1 MWNTHDISL
10 GICDTWLTSNMKKNL
25 VYNLD
30 CYISRNIETTSV
42 LWAVSPGVLVV
53 DGAPLLVRLSL
64 LLTSLFPL
72 RAYLHS
78 SCQVYRVD
86 QKGQS
91 LRQVSQDVIWRMI
104 VIDFKLLGTLNH
116 LNQVKEAKWHYF
128 FSTFRYR
135 RAFFAWNYFNIER
148 SKGGLMAVAILT

>member
-1 MWNTHDISL
+1 
-10 GICDTWLTSNMKKNL
+10 MKKNL
-25 VYNLD
+25 VNNLD
-30 CYISRNIETTSV
+30 CYISRNTETTSV
-42 LWAVSPGVLVV
+42 IWAVSPGVLVV
-53 DGAPLLVRLSL
+53 DGAPFLVHLSL

-104 VIDFKLLGTLNH
+104 VIDFKLLGTLN
-116 LNQVKEAKWHYF
+116 QVKEAKWHYF
-128 FSTFRYR
+128 FLPSDIEELFLHGITLTLNEVKV
-135 RAFFAWNYFNIER
+135 AWWQLPF
-148 SKGGLMAVAILT
+148 

>member
-1 MWNTHDISL
+1 
-10 GICDTWLTSNMKKNL
+10 MKKNL
-25 VYNLD
+25 VNNLD
-30 CYISRNIETTSV
+30 CYISRNTETTSV

-104 VIDFKLLGTLNH
+104 VIDFKLLGTLN
-116 LNQVKEAKWHYF
+116 QVKEAKWHYF
-128 FSTFRYR
+128 FLPSDIEELFLHGITLTLNEVKV
-135 RAFFAWNYFNIER
+135 AWWQLPF
-148 SKGGLMAVAILT
+148 

>member
-1 MWNTHDISL
+1 
-10 GICDTWLTSNMKKNL
+10 MKKNL
-25 VYNLD
+25 VNNLD
-30 CYISRNIETTSV
+30 CYISRNTETTSV
-42 LWAVSPGVLVV
+42 IWAVSPGVLVV
-53 DGAPLLVRLSL
+53 DGAPFLVRLSL

-104 VIDFKLLGTLNH
+104 VIDFKLLGTLN
-116 LNQVKEAKWHYF
+116 QVKEAKWHYF
-128 FSTFRYR
+128 FLPSDIEELFLHGITLTLNEVKV
-135 RAFFAWNYFNIER
+135 AWWQLPF
-148 SKGGLMAVAILT
+148 